1 MIEPLADAFSNFF
14 TWMEALPPI
23 WAYVTLLIIAYGENV
38 VPPIPGD
45 MVVVFGGYM
54 AGVGLLDL
62 WLVIVISTAGGAA
75 GFMTV
80 YEVGR
85 RVGHAAIESERYG
98 WLPRSG
104 FEKARRWMERYGYG
118 VVAANRFLSGAR
130 SVISLTVGAAQMKPG
145 PTLLWSTVSAALW
158 CTLIASG
165 GYVVGDNWRLV
176 VEYLRAYGRWMLA
189 LLAVVAVIALVRWYW
204 FSDEAPVDSDSRGS
218 GQTTASD
225 ASRTSVEN
233 LSDSETMSDSP
244 TASPN
249 GADGSA
255 APGDA
260 PGETSDADRV
270 DL

>member
-98 WLPRSG
+98 WLPRGG

-189 LLAVVAVIALVRWYW
+189 LLAVVDVIAFVRWYW
-204 FSDEAPVDSDSRGS
+204 FSNESTTDEGSKTSSEVDPYGEADPYRSTSES
-218 GQTTASD
+218 G
-225 ASRTSVEN
+225 
-233 LSDSETMSDSP
+233 SDSP
-244 TASPN
+244 RASSN
-249 GADGSA
+249 GADAPPASGST
-255 APGDA
+255 PE
-260 PGETSDADRV
+260 ETGNADRV